1 MSPIDFVMIDA
12 LNEAPKREAL
22 TVTQLNTLVHDVFES
37 VDIFSAIAVKGEISN
52 LVKHRS
58 GHYYFSLKDEG
69 SLLRALMFRTDTLRL
84 SFEPENGMNVILYG
98 SLGSYVK
105 DGSYRFVAK
114 SMVPDGVGA
123 LHLAFEQLKRKLSAE
138 GLFDPARKKPIPKIP
153 KCVGIITSPTGAAV
167 RDLIQVMGRR
177 FPFAKIV
184 LFPAQVQGVNA
195 HQTLI
200 EGIRVMEERGEVDVI
215 VIGRGGGSVED
226 LWEFNNEGL
235 ARAIYAC
242 RIPVISAVGHE
253 TDFTICDFVCDLRAP
268 TPSAAAELA
277 VPDTESLVQR
287 FHNVVDKMHALYM
300 RRLDAW
306 YKQVERLRTHP
317 VLTDP
322 KAHLRYPKEKLSGL
336 TDKLFWSY
344 DRILTQKRSMLEK
357 NVASL
362 DALSPL
368 AILSRGYAIAE
379 KKGRL
384 VRETDDVS
392 VGEDFRLR
400 LRDGVIYAKR
410 IDENRGVDDE

>member
-1 MSPIDFVMIDA
+1 MLDTFLDA
-12 LNEAPKREAL
+12 PQREAL

-37 VDIFSAIAVKGEISN
+37 VDVFSAIAVKGEISN

-84 SFEPENGMNVILYG
+84 PFDPENGMNVILYG

-114 SMVPDGVGA
+114 SMVPDGIGA

-153 KCVGIITSPTGAAV
+153 RCVGIITSPTGAAV

-200 EGIRVMEERGEVDVI
+200 EGIRVMEERGDADVI
-215 VIGRGGGSVED
+215 VIGRGGGSAED
-226 LWEFNNEGL
+226 LWEFNNESL

-253 TDFTICDFVCDLRAP
+253 TDFTICDFVSDLRAP

-277 VPDTESLVQR
+277 VPDTEELMHR
-287 FHNVVDKMHALYM
+287 FHNVVDKMHVLYM
-300 RRLDAW
+300 RRQDLW
-306 YKQVERLRTHP
+306 RKRVESLRTHA

-322 KAHLRYPKEKLSGL
+322 KAYFRYPREKLSSL
-336 TDKLFWSY
+336 RDKLLWSY
-344 DRILTQKRSMLEK
+344 SRALSEKKSALEK
-357 NVASL
+357 NIASL

-368 AILSRGYAIAE
+368 SILARGYAIAE
-379 KKGRL
+379 KEGR
-384 VRETDDVS
+384 VIRKVGDVAQ
-392 VGEDFRLR
+392 GEAFNLR
-400 LRDGVIYAKR
+400 LSDGVINAKR
-410 IDENRGVDDE
+410 TDEK

>member
-1 MSPIDFVMIDA
+1 MNGIMLDTFST
-12 LNEAPKREAL
+12 APQRDAL

-37 VDIFSAIAVKGEISN
+37 VDLFSAIAVKGEISN

-69 SLLRALMFRTDTLRL
+69 SLLRALMFRSDTLRL
-84 SFEPENGMNVILYG
+84 AFDPENGMNVILYG

-114 SMVPDGVGA
+114 SMEPDGVGA

-138 GLFDPARKKPIPKIP
+138 GLFDPAHKKPIPRIP
-153 KCVGIITSPTGAAV
+153 RTVGIVTSPTGAAV

-184 LFPAQVQGVNA
+184 LFPAEVQGKDA
-195 HQTLI
+195 HKTLI
-200 EGIRVMEERGEVDVI
+200 EGIRALEEKGDVDVI
-215 VIGRGGGSVED
+215 VIGRGGGSAED
-226 LWEFNNEGL
+226 LWEFNNESL

-253 TDFTICDFVCDLRAP
+253 TDFTICDFVSDLRAP

-277 VPDTESLVQR
+277 VPDTEGLKQR
-287 FHNVVDKMHALYM
+287 FFNVVDKMHALYM
-300 RRLDAW
+300 RKEDALR
-306 YKQVERLRTHP
+306 KRVERLRTHP

-322 KAHLRYPKEKLSGL
+322 SVYLRYPRQSLFAAK
-336 TDKLFWSY
+336 DKLL
-344 DRILTQKRSMLEK
+344 LTYTHGLAAKRSALAQYA
-357 NVASL
+357 ASL

-368 AILSRGYAIAE
+368 SILTRGYAIAE
-379 KKGRL
+379 KEGHLIRK
-384 VRETDDVS
+384 TDDIA
-392 VGEDFRLR
+392 VGEAFKLR
-400 LRDGVIYAKR
+400 LSDGVIDAERIEEKR
-410 IDENRGVDDE
+410 G